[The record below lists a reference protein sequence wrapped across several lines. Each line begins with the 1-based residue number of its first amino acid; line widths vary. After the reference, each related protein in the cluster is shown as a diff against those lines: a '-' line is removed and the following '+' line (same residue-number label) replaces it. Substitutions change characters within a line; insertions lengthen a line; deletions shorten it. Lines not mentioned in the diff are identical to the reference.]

1 MTVIAWDGKALAADR
16 QVTFGYT
23 KNKRTTKIR
32 KYGDVLCGVTGESK
46 YADALFKWVEDGRIK
61 ERFPSFSNDNQVMLV
76 VIDDKDLIEY
86 WSSTFETKYP
96 RDTKASW
103 GSGKE
108 LALGAMAAGAD
119 AKTAVEIA
127 CEYDLYCGGGADV
140 VEA

>member
-1 MTVIAWDGKALAADR
+1 MTVIAWDGKTLAADR
-16 QVTFGYT
+16 QITSGYT
-23 KNKRTTKIR
+23 KNKRITKIR
-32 KYGDVLCGVTGESK
+32 KYGNVLCGVTGETK
-46 YADALFKWVEDGRIK
+46 YADALFKWVEGGRIK
-61 ERFPSFSNDNQVMLV
+61 ERFPSFSDDNQVMLV

-96 RDTKASW
+96 RDERTSW

-119 AKTAVEIA
+119 AKKAAEIA
-127 CEYDLYCGGGADV
+127 REYDLYCGGGVDV